1 MNKYGLNHYF
11 CKILNSIQVSD
22 MTIKFKIAI
31 IACVFSVLPKLSFAE
46 DWPTWRYDA
55 GRTASSIEEL
65 PDQLY
70 LQWTKHY
77 TPREQVWDDPLNND
91 LMQFDKVF
99 EPIAVGNTLYMGF
112 NDQDK
117 VVAIDAESGKEL
129 WSYYA
134 DGPVRLPI
142 SYHENKIYFTSDDG
156 HLYCISANKGSLIWK
171 FNGGP
176 ANRKMLGNKRLI
188 STWPARGGVV
198 IDEGIAYFAASIW
211 PSMGTFIYGINA
223 ESGEVIW
230 KNDGTGSDY
239 VKQPHNANSF
249 AGIAPQ
255 GTMAI
260 NGNNLFIPGGRSVAG
275 CFDKL
280 SGEQVYYHINKHN
293 KSGGAFV
300 STRDEWFVNHHRDKN
315 TFIYEVKG
323 GERASKVMEK
333 HPVLSKDLFYFSGA
347 SVVARDPKNP
357 NKIIWKL
364 DVDASGD
371 LIQSGS
377 RLYAGGKNSLTAIQL
392 VSDSA
397 TIVWTKEIKGEVGR
411 IIAANGRIFA
421 VTLDGKVLAFGGALP
436 NSSADIVDESKP
448 FKIPNAAIE
457 QANQIIDDTK
467 VTEGYAVYFGG
478 NDHALLAS
486 LAEKTKL
493 SIIAVVES
501 SAKVFELRTKFD
513 NMGFKASEVAFLQG
527 TPATIDFAPYFASLT
542 IVESIDEYSSEA
554 SKVLLEKIYTST
566 RPFGGKIWIG
576 GSAAGITKISS
587 LAKSAALDGLKVM
600 SSVSDKVMLSRE
612 GAPKG
617 SANWTHLYGDISNTI
632 KSDDELVKLPL
643 GVLWFGGISN
653 MEVLPRHGHGP
664 PEQIIDGKLIIQGMK
679 SISARDVYT
688 GRPLWKTEFET
699 LGTYGMYYNESYSDD
714 PLNTAYNQEHLPG
727 VNTRGTNYVV
737 THDYVYVVQGY
748 SCHMIDIE
756 TGELIRTTRIPKH
769 ERDQWGYLGVSGEN
783 LIAGAEFV
791 KYGAIVQK
799 SLKSIEEIQA
809 YVELIEAANDR
820 TGGFKEYGFSAS
832 QSIVVADRHNL
843 KMKWASK
850 SKYGYIHNTIISN
863 EKAVY
868 AIDKIPASMRNVLSR
883 RGIDIEGDF
892 TLTAFNIQTGDTLWQ
907 DTTNVFGSWLSYSK
921 EYDILLQATRP
932 SRDMI
937 AGEPGERMIAHRAS
951 DGAVLWDRK
960 IGYYNPPILHG
971 KQIIIDHGA
980 YDILT
985 GEPIIRIDPVTREE
999 IKWAYTRTY
1008 GCNYIIGSENLLSFR
1023 SGAAGFY
1030 DLKNQGGTG
1039 NLGGFK
1045 SGCTSNLIAANGVLN
1060 APDYTRTC
1068 SCSYQNQTSLSFVY
1082 MPRLEYWT
1090 NNEIQWS
1097 GSAVKQ
1103 IGLNFGAPGDRMAD
1117 NNTLWLDFPSV
1128 GGTSPDIPVAIHFDP
1143 ADTAFVKQHKT
1154 LSSDL
1159 EDKKVGY
1166 IRTNSFNID
1175 TEHHSYVGASAVNGA
1190 QEIVITLTDSVRDN
1204 MSYTVKL
1211 YFAEL
1216 ESQKAASRVF
1226 DVAIQGEKVL
1236 ESYNIANAAGGINK
1250 VTTKVIEGVIIK
1262 DKLTIS
1268 LSAANANIQPLLSG
1282 VELIANDIKLGAN

>member
-1 MNKYGLNHYF
+1 MNNKFRIGLVAL
-11 CKILNSIQVSD
+11 I
-22 MTIKFKIAI
+22 
-31 IACVFSVLPKLSFAE
+31 FSVIPKLTFAE

-65 PDQLY
+65 PDQLF

-77 TPREQVWDDPLNND
+77 SAREQVWDDPLNND

-99 EPIAVGNTLYMGF
+99 EPIAVGNTLFMGF

-117 VVAIDAESGKEL
+117 VVAIDSESGKEI

-142 SYHENKIYFTSDDG
+142 SFHENKIYFTSDDG
-156 HLYCISANKGSLIWK
+156 YLYCISANKGELIWK

-176 ANRKMLGNKRLI
+176 TERKMLGNKRLI

-211 PSMGTFIYGINA
+211 PSMGTFIYAIDA
-223 ESGEVIW
+223 ESGKEIW
-230 KNDGTGSDY
+230 RNDGTGSDY

-255 GTMAI
+255 GTMAV

-280 SGEQVYYHINKHN
+280 TGEQNYYHINKHN

-300 STRDEWFVNHHRDKN
+300 STRDKWWVNHHRDQN
-315 TFIYEVKG
+315 TFIYETKA
-323 GERASKVMEK
+323 GERVSKLMEK
-333 HPVLSKDLFYFSGA
+333 HPVLSSDLFYFSGA
-347 SVVARDPKNP
+347 SVVARDPNNP
-357 NKIIWKL
+357 NKIVWKL
-364 DVDASGD
+364 DVDATGD
-371 LIQSGS
+371 LIQAGT
-377 RLYAGGKNSLTAIQL
+377 RLYAGGRNGLTAIQL
-392 VSDSA
+392 VGDSA
-397 TIVWTKEIKGEVGR
+397 TIVWTKEINGEVGR

-421 VTLDGKVLAFGGALP
+421 VTMDGKILSFGGAKP
-436 NSSADIVDESKP
+436 KSSVEIH
-448 FKIPNAAIE
+448 E
-457 QANQIIDDTK
+457 QAIPFYITEAAKQKATEIIDITK
-467 VTEGYAVYFGG
+467 INAGYALYYGVT
-478 NDHALLAS
+478 DHGLLAS
-486 LAEKTKL
+486 LAQKTAL
-493 SIIAVVES
+493 SIIAIVES
-501 SAKVFELRTKFD
+501 DEKVRKLRTSFD
-513 NMGFKASEVAFLQG
+513 QMGFKASKVAFLQG
-527 TPATIDFAPYFASLT
+527 TPETIDFAPYFSSLT
-542 IVESIDEYSSEA
+542 IVEKIDDYSPEA
-554 SKVLLEKIYTST
+554 SKILLEKIYNST

-576 GSAAGITKISS
+576 GSSEGIKSISS
-587 LAKSAALDGLKVM
+587 FAKSASLDGLKLI
-600 SSVSDKVMLSRE
+600 SSLSDKVLLSRE

-617 SANWTHLYGDISNTI
+617 SANWTHLYGDVSNTI

-727 VNTRGTNYVV
+727 ANTRGTNYVV
-737 THDYVYVVQGY
+737 TNDFVYVVQGY
-748 SCHMIDIE
+748 TCHMIDIE
-756 TGELIRTTRIPKH
+756 TGELIRTIRIPQH
-769 ERDQWGYLGVSGEN
+769 SRDQWGYLGVSGDN

-799 SLKSIEEIQA
+799 SLKSIEEIHT

-832 QSIVVADRHNL
+832 QSIVVADRHDI
-843 KMKWASK
+843 KMKWAAK
-850 SKYGYIHNTIISN
+850 SKYGFIHNTIISN
-863 EKAVY
+863 EKAVF

-892 TLTAFNIQTGDTLWQ
+892 SLTAFNIETGDTIWQ
-907 DTTNVFGSWLSYSK
+907 DTSQVFGSWLSYNK
-921 EYDILLQATRP
+921 EFDILLQATRP

-951 DGAVLWDRK
+951 DGAILWDRK
-960 IGYYNPPILHG
+960 INYNNPPILHG
-971 KQIIIDHGA
+971 KQIIVDDSA
-980 YDILT
+980 YDIIT
-985 GEPIIRIDPVTREE
+985 GDPIIRIDPVTREE

-1097 GSAVKQ
+1097 GKAVKQ

-1128 GGTSPDIPVAIHFDP
+1128 GGTSPDIPVEIHFNP

-1154 LSSDL
+1154 LSRNSKDN
-1159 EDKKVGY
+1159 KVGY
-1166 IRTNSFNID
+1166 LRTNSFNID
-1175 TEHHSYVGASAVNGA
+1175 TEDHSYVAASAVNGA
-1190 QEIVITLTDSVRDN
+1190 QEIVITLTDSAMDN

-1216 ESQKAASRVF
+1216 ESQKAELRIF
-1226 DVAIQGEKVL
+1226 DVEVQGEKVL
-1236 ESYNIANAAGGINK
+1236 KNYNIANAAGGVNK
-1250 VTTKVIEGVIIK
+1250 MTTKVVQGVIIK
-1262 DKLTIS
+1262 DKLTIR
-1268 LSAANANIQPLLSG
+1268 LSAANKNIQPLLSG
-1282 VELIANDIKLGAN
+1282 VELIASEIKLGAK